1 MDPLLPQAGFYSD
14 GDPYVDPRDMV
25 DLRCRRL
32 GITRD
37 QMGVNRV
44 VVGSF
49 TVQLAEYVASE
60 RGGKPPPYW
69 LRRSSEGT
77 FVTPDGIT
85 VATLPVGAAAAVMLV
100 EEMIACGMEVLIVT
114 GAAGSLQPE
123 APIGSIIVP
132 TAAIRE
138 EGTSHHYVPSD
149 ALAEASREA
158 VAAIGSVLRERDLP
172 YVSGLHWTTDAVY
185 REHREKI
192 DRYRSAGVLAVDMEL
207 SALYT
212 VAAYR
217 NIECGAVLAIS
228 DELHGDAWDLGFDD
242 TRFVQAM
249 GQAGIVA
256 LEAARRL

>member
-14 GDPYVDPRDMV
+14 GDPHVDPYRTV
-25 DLRCRRL
+25 DFICQRR
-32 GITRD
+32 GVTRD
-37 QMGVNRV
+37 QLGVNRV

-49 TVQLAEYVASE
+49 APRLTEFIAAQSE
-60 RGGKPPPYW
+60 AKPPQHW
-69 LRRSSEGT
+69 VRGSGDGA
-77 FVTPDGIT
+77 FITPDGIT
-85 VATLPVGAAAAVMLV
+85 IATLPAGAPAAVMLV
-100 EEMIACGMEVLIVT
+100 EELIACGMEVLIVT
-114 GAAGSLQPE
+114 GSAGSLQRH
-123 APIGSIIVP
+123 APIGSLVVP
-132 TAAIRE
+132 TTAIRE

-149 ALAEASREA
+149 APA
-158 VAAIGSVLRERDLP
+158 VASPGVVATVVDVLRERSLS
-172 YVSGLHWTTDAVY
+172 YAAGLQWTTDAVY

-217 NIECGAVLAIS
+217 HIECGAVLAIS
-228 DELHGDAWDLGFDD
+228 DELHGGAWDLGFDD